1 MVAPLHAMNDRL
13 IVADPSVTS
22 RPIVRECPGMMTCWV
37 QPLVDRWHSFEAVS
51 VPLR

>member
-1 MVAPLHAMNDRL
+1 MVAPLQAVKARL
-13 IVADPSVTS
+13 IVADPSLTS

-37 QPLVDRWHSFEAVS
+37 QPLVDRWHWFVAVS